1 MVINGGT
8 GGASLQLAG
17 VAKRYGRLAAV
28 DSVELDVAAGE
39 FLTLLGPSG
48 SGKTTLLNIVA
59 GFVQPDDGAVL
70 LDGQPITHTPPHRRG
85 FGIVFQNYAIFPH
98 LSVRENI
105 AFPLRRRG
113 WSATR
118 IEEAVGRALALVNL
132 DGLGARR
139 PDQLSGGQQQRVAFA
154 RAVVFQPPVLLM
166 DEPLSALDR
175 NLRQQLQLELRA
187 LHRQLGL
194 TVILVTHD
202 QDEAMTMSDRIAVM
216 DRGRIVQVGT
226 TRELYDRP
234 QTPFV
239 ARFFGETNTFEATAA
254 LQDGRLVARLAT
266 GMLALPGGSAAP
278 DARITVFIRPN
289 RIRLASPGA
298 APLARAVVR
307 DTLYLGNTLRA
318 TLALSGGP
326 ELVAELPGY
335 QALSTGDEVALDWSS
350 DDIRV
355 FRRA

>member
-1 MVINGGT
+1 MVNNGGT
-8 GGASLQLAG
+8 GGASLELAG

-28 DSVELDVAAGE
+28 DTVDLGIAAGE

-48 SGKTTLLNIVA
+48 SGKTTLLNIIA
-59 GFVQPDDGAVL
+59 GFVQPDSGAVL
-70 LDGQPITHTPPHRRG
+70 LDGAPITQTPPHRRG

-113 WSATR
+113 WSAAR
-118 IEEAVGRALALVNL
+118 IDEAVARALALVNL
-132 DGLGARR
+132 DGLAARR

-194 TVILVTHD
+194 TVVLVTHD

-234 QTPFV
+234 QSPFV
-239 ARFFGETNTFEATAA
+239 ARFFGETNTFEAVAA
-254 LQDGRLVARLAT
+254 LQEGRLVARLAT
-266 GMLALPGGSAAP
+266 GMLALPEGAAVP
-278 DARITVFIRPN
+278 GDRITVFLRPN
-289 RIRLASPGA
+289 RIRLAAPGTT
-298 APLARAVVR
+298 PLARAVVR
-307 DTLYLGNTLRA
+307 DTLYLGNTMRA
-318 TLALSGGP
+318 TLALSDGP

-335 QALSTGDEVALDWSS
+335 QALSAGGQVALDWSA
-350 DDIRV
+350 DDISV
-355 FRRA
+355 FRQT